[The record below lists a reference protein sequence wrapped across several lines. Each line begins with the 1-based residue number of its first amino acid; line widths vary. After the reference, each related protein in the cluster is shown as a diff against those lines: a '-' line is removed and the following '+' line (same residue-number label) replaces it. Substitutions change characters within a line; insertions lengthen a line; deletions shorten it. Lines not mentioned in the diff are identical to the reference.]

1 MSTNESL
8 QTFKHSDK
16 ETDTFLNGVE
26 QMNVDSSYYLTL
38 LAGDNNSAKESF
50 FKKVKQAFGDNLAVV
65 DLRAIVTADEEESYK
80 KIDEM
85 IASLRNKKYILITH
99 GDELDGVYTGF
110 SSSVRRYATP
120 QERHLISKIKS
131 SEKVYFISLEDRHA
145 VTNYMRRHAQTL
157 ITFEYPESFLGR
169 LKQITLNGS
178 SFSSNR
184 QAAT

>member
-1 MSTNESL
+1 MAFKESL

-16 ETDTFLNGVE
+16 ETDTFLKGVK

-38 LAGDNNSAKESF
+38 LAGENSSAKESF
-50 FKKVKQAFGDNLAVV
+50 LKKVEQIFGDELEVV
-65 DLRAIVTADEEESYK
+65 DLRTVVTVDEEESYK

-85 IASLRNKKYILITH
+85 IASFSNKKYIWLSH

-120 QERHLISKIKS
+120 QEKYLVKKFTS

-145 VTNYMRRHAQTL
+145 VTNFMRRHAQTL
-157 ITFEYPESFLGR
+157 ITFEYPSSFLGR

-178 SFSSNR
+178 SFSSSR
-184 QAAT
+184 QAVT

>member
-1 MSTNESL
+1 MATKESL
-8 QTFKHSDK
+8 QTFKYSDK
-16 ETDTFLNGVE
+16 ETDSFLKDVE
-26 QMNVDSSYYLTL
+26 NMNVDSSYYLTV
-38 LAGDNNSAKESF
+38 LAGENKSAKDSF
-50 FKKVKQAFGDNLAVV
+50 FKKVKQKFDDQLEVI
-65 DLRAIVTADEEESYK
+65 DLRTVVSAVEEESYE

-85 IASLRNKKYILITH
+85 IASLSEKKYVWLNH

-120 QERHLISKIKS
+120 QEKYLIRHITST
-131 SEKVYFISLEDRHA
+131 EKVYFLSLQDRHT
-145 VTNYMRRHAQTL
+145 VTNFLRRHAQSL

-184 QAAT
+184 QAVT